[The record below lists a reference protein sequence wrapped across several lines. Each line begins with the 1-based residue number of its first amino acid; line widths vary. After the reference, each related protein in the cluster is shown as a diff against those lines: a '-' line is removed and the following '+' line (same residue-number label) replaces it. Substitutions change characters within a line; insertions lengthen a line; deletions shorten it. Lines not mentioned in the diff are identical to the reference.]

1 MEGMEQ
7 EKSTPGLTPD
17 QPEKSVKA
25 VKKNKPIK
33 KIKESLK
40 IHGNR
45 QFEVKQRVGFSA
57 QAREV
62 SYTVETYFFL
72 PSALQINKGT
82 FEKSEFQKNLKS
94 YVRMQAPGSSL
105 KSMLSHGGEL
115 DKLASFLADIP
126 QVHTIE
132 AEGNYEDELKRF
144 SLAFKRCLRKKA
156 RALGLRENCS
166 EQSIKNFVGNVRQI
180 LARYRGLVHRA
191 KEFGR
196 VVESNT
202 YEYCDEYMSIVT
214 TYYLKQLYYQ
224 LPGPFRDSVKML
236 WMEESKYQEEKYPIE
251 QLPGETKETTFL
263 LRWSSLK
270 KFVSSCLFLD
280 IRYKK
285 AAPLIRHT
293 IYGVAAALSML
304 FATVIAFKWQN
315 EYGSLS
321 MNLFV
326 ALVIAYIFKD
336 RIKEISRDWLQEVF
350 RRWIPD
356 RLLQIY
362 REPNIEVGTCRESFD
377 YMTLDKIPNFVRQL
391 RESSHWINLTHDR
404 REDNVFRYKKEIT
417 IKNHQELFQ
426 KTKSGLIDI
435 TRFNISDFL
444 RNIDGRFEELPTF
457 AEDEEHLLG
466 EKLYH
471 IYVMRVV
478 HYMGKSD
485 TEVVRIVV
493 NVDGIK
499 RIMLVKPFSHGSSDL
514 ASSTTTDSLEDAVN

>member
-1 MEGMEQ
+1 MEKEN
-7 EKSTPGLTPD
+7 SSIGLTPEH
-17 QPEKSVKA
+17 PEKTVKNA
-25 VKKNKPIK
+25 KKNKPFK
-33 KIKESLK
+33 KLKESLK

-45 QFEVKQRVGFSA
+45 QFEVKQRVRFSP

-62 SYTVETYFFL
+62 SYSVETYFFL

-82 FEKSEFQKNLKS
+82 FQKSEFQKNLKS
-94 YVRMQAPGSSL
+94 YVRMQAPGTTL
-105 KSMLSHGGEL
+105 KAILAPGGEF
-115 DKLASFLADIP
+115 DKLSAFLANIP
-126 QVHTIE
+126 QAHTIE
-132 AEGNYEDELKRF
+132 AEGEYEDELKRF
-144 SLAFKRCLRKKA
+144 SLAFKRCLSKKA
-156 RALGLRENCS
+156 RALGAREDCS
-166 EQSIKNFVGNVRQI
+166 GQSIENFVGNVREI
-180 LARYRGLVHRA
+180 LARYRSLAPIAR
-191 KEFGR
+191 EYGR

-202 YEYCDEYMSIVT
+202 FEYCDEYLSIVT

-224 LPGPFRDSVKML
+224 LPASSKDSVKLL

-285 AAPLIRHT
+285 PAPLIRHT
-293 IYGVAAALSML
+293 IYGIAAALSMV
-304 FATVIAFKWQN
+304 FATVIAFKWQD

-321 MNLFV
+321 MNLFI

-336 RIKEISRDWLQEVF
+336 RIKEISREWLQEVF

-377 YMTLDKIPNFVRQL
+377 SLTLDKIPQFVREL
-391 RESSHWINLTHDR
+391 RESSHWINLVHDR
-404 REDNVFRYKKEIT
+404 REDNVFLYKKEIT

-426 KTKSGLIDI
+426 KTRSGLIDI

-478 HYMGKSD
+478 NFKGKSD

-514 ASSTTTDSLEDAVN
+514 ASATSTDSLEDAVN